1 MTKFYITFF
10 AIIILLSFNSL
21 YAEFKLEAQIRPRSE
36 FRNGF
41 KNIIP
46 EGEEATFFTEQRSR
60 IIADYKTE
68 KVNVH
73 ISLQDIR
80 MWGAT
85 SQIYKSDPSLNNL
98 YEAWASYNFTSNFS
112 FRIGRQALDYD
123 DARFL
128 GNLDWAAQG
137 RSHDAL
143 IFIYHDKEKEMR
155 IDFGGAYNQTGFEPT
170 KLFSTYY
177 SGVNNYKTMQFLH
190 AKKKYSSS
198 DIALVIHNDGQ
209 QVEQDSSTA
218 FRQTIGMTYNN
229 DGKRI
234 KFGGEAFWQ
243 GGENIAKN
251 NISAYF
257 VNAYFTYKTD
267 LTPITI
273 GFDYL
278 SGTSIDDEDD
288 HSFNPLYGTN
298 HKFYGYMDY
307 FYVGNFHGQAATPS
321 GLIDLHLKT
330 KFNIGKNN
338 SLVANLHYFMSE
350 ADIYERAN
358 EEINSNNKADK
369 YLGTE
374 LDLVYN
380 LKLNDNVLINIG
392 YSQMLASESMELVKS
407 GNIDTSRFTNWAWL
421 QINFKPTILSLN

>member
-1 MTKFYITFF
+1 MTKFYFTTL
-10 AIIILLSFNSL
+10 ALVLLLSFDSL

-46 EGEEATFFTEQRSR
+46 EGKDAAFFTEQRSR
-60 IIADYKTE
+60 LIADYKGE
-68 KVNVH
+68 YINVH
-73 ISLQDIR
+73 LAMQDIR
-80 MWGAT
+80 MWGAA
-85 SQIYKSDPSLNNL
+85 SQIYKADPSLNNV
-98 YEAWASYNFTSNFS
+98 YEAWASYNFTDKFG

-128 GNLDWAAQG
+128 GNLNWAAQG

-143 IFIYHDKEKEMR
+143 LFIYNDKEKNMR

-177 SGVNNYKTMQFLH
+177 SGVNNYKTMQFVH
-190 AKKKYSSS
+190 AKKIYSSS

-209 QVEQDSSTA
+209 QVEGDSSTA
-218 FRQTIGMTYNN
+218 FRQTVGLTYNN
-229 DGKRI
+229 DGDKF

-243 GGENIAKN
+243 GGKN
-251 NISAYF
+251 RKEKDISAFF

-273 GFDYL
+273 GVDYL
-278 SGTSIDDEDD
+278 SGTSIEDEED

-298 HKFYGYMDY
+298 HKFYGFMDY

-330 KFNIGKNN
+330 NFKINKNN

-350 ADIYERAN
+350 ADIYKRAN
-358 EEINSNNKADK
+358 GEINTNEKADQ

-380 LKLNDNVLINIG
+380 LKLNDNVLINLG
-392 YSQMLASESMELVKS
+392 YSQMIAGESMEYVKS
-407 GNIDTSRFTNWAWL
+407 GNIDPSRLTNWAWI
-421 QINFKPTILSLN
+421 QINFKPTIFAFK